1 MKAITKNIK
10 QISRVTFLFAA
21 GVLFFNKAQAQLLP
35 LNAQYY
41 QNRYLVNPSMAGFNE
56 GLNINGSFRKQWS
69 NIPGAPLTQSV
80 TIDQQ
85 VGKVGWGANV
95 YNEKSGGIQ
104 RTKMVGTFAYH
115 LPLNNEDQK
124 LNFGIS
130 FGASQDR
137 LDLSSVRNSDI
148 NDPAIARF
156 NDRGY
161 YFDGDF
167 GVSYTDKALTIE
179 GAIPN
184 MRSVF
189 RNDDLN
195 FADKPTFYSAVGYKF
210 NFGTG
215 LNGISLE
222 PKAVFRGIKN
232 YKNLWDAGVN
242 ANFANDKLYVMAMY
256 HNTQNATVGFG
267 MNYKSTLYFM
277 AYYNTATSAI
287 SGYTD
292 GDFEVNIRVNIGKKH
307 P

>member
-1 MKAITKNIK
+1 MKAITTNLKRLAYTLFVFA
-10 QISRVTFLFAA
+10 ISTSFMGRA
-21 GVLFFNKAQAQLLP
+21 KAQILP
-35 LNAQYY
+35 LNAQYF
-41 QNRYLVNPSMAGFNE
+41 QNKYLANASMAGINE

-69 NIPGAPLTQSV
+69 SIPGAPITQSF

-85 VGKVGWGANV
+85 AGKVGWGANI

-115 LPLNNEDQK
+115 LPLGSGSER

-130 FGASQDR
+130 FGGSQDK

-148 NDPAIARF
+148 NDPSIARF

-167 GVSYTDKALTIE
+167 GMSYTTKGLTVE

-189 RNDDLN
+189 RKDDLN
-195 FADKPTFYSAVGYKF
+195 FADKPTFYAAISYKLAL
-210 NFGTG
+210 GAG
-215 LNGISLE
+215 LNGISVE
-222 PKAVFRGIKN
+222 PKGVFRGINN
-232 YKNLWDAGVN
+232 YKNLWDAGLN
-242 ANFANDKLYVMAMY
+242 ANFANDKLYILAMY
-256 HNTQNATVGFG
+256 HNTQNATFGVGT
-267 MNYKSTLYFM
+267 NYRSSLYFM

-292 GDFEVNIRVNIGKKH
+292 GDFEVNIRVNISKK

>member
-21 GVLFFNKAQAQLLP
+21 SILYFNTTKAQILP
-35 LNAQYY
+35 LNAQYF
-41 QNRYLVNPSMAGFNE
+41 QNRYLVNPSMAGINE

-69 NIPGAPLTQSV
+69 NIPGAPITQSV
-80 TIDQQ
+80 TLDQQ
-85 VGKVGWGANV
+85 AGKVGWGANI

-115 LPLNNEDQK
+115 LPLSNEDQK

-137 LDLSSVRNSDI
+137 LDLNSIRNSDI
-148 NDPAIARF
+148 NDPSIARF

-167 GVSYTDKALTIE
+167 GVSYTSKGLTIE

-189 RNDDLN
+189 RSDDLN

-210 NFGTG
+210 NFGAG
-215 LNGISLE
+215 INGISLE
-222 PKAVFRGIKN
+222 PKGVFRGIKN

-256 HNTQNATVGFG
+256 HNTQNATIGFG
-267 MNYKSTLYFM
+267 MNYKSTFYFM

-292 GDFEVNIRVNIGKKH
+292 GDFEVNIRVNIGKK

>member
-21 GVLFFNKAQAQLLP
+21 GLFIFNQAKAQLLP
-35 LNAQYY
+35 LNAQYF
-41 QNRYLVNPSMAGFNE
+41 QNRYLVNPSMAGINE
-56 GLNINGSFRKQWS
+56 GFNINGSFRKQWS
-69 NIPGAPLTQSV
+69 NIPGAPLTQSI
-80 TIDQQ
+80 TLDQQ
-85 VGKVGWGANV
+85 VNKVGWGVNF

-104 RTKMVGTFAYH
+104 RTKAVGTFAYH
-115 LPLNNEDQK
+115 LPLNNEDQQ

-137 LDLSSVRNSDI
+137 LDLSSIRNSDI
-148 NDPAIARF
+148 NDPSIARF

-161 YFDGDF
+161 YLDGDF
-167 GVSYTDKALTIE
+167 GVSYTSKNLTIE

-195 FADKPTFYSAVGYKF
+195 FADKPTFYSAVSYKF
-210 NFGTG
+210 NLGSG
-215 LNGISLE
+215 MDAISLE
-222 PKAVFRGIKN
+222 PKGVFRGIKN
-232 YKNLWDAGVN
+232 YQNLWDAGLN
-242 ANFANDKLYVMAMY
+242 ANFANDKLYLMAMY
-256 HNTQNATVGFG
+256 HNTQNATVGLG

-287 SGYTD
+287 SGYTG
-292 GDFEVNIRVNIGKKH
+292 GDFEVNVRVNIGKK

>member
-1 MKAITKNIK
+1 MKIFINNIK
-10 QISRVTFLFAA
+10 QISRVATFFATTTLFLNAA
-21 GVLFFNKAQAQLLP
+21 KAQILP
-35 LNAQYY
+35 LNAQYF
-41 QNRYLVNPSMAGFNE
+41 QNRYLVNPSMAGINE
-56 GLNINGSFRKQWS
+56 GFNINGGFRKQWS
-69 NIPGAPLTQSV
+69 NIPGAPITQSI
-80 TIDQQ
+80 TLDQQ
-85 VGKVGWGANV
+85 LNKVGWGVNF

-104 RTKMVGTFAYH
+104 RTKAVGTFAYH

-124 LNFGIS
+124 LNFGVS

-137 LDLSSVRNSDI
+137 LDFGSIKNSDI
-148 NDPAIARF
+148 NDPSIARF

-167 GVSYTDKALTIE
+167 GISYTSNGLNVE

-189 RNDDLN
+189 RNDDQN

-210 NFGTG
+210 NISS
-215 LNGISLE
+215 GINAVSLE

-232 YKNLWDAGVN
+232 YDNLWDAGLN
-242 ANFANDKLYVMAMY
+242 ANFANDKLYVMGMY
-256 HNTQNATVGFG
+256 HSTQNATFGVG

-292 GDFEVNIRVNIGKKH
+292 GDFEVNIRVNIGKVKN
-307 P
+307 

>member
-10 QISRVTFLFAA
+10 QISRVTFLFAF
-21 GVLFFNKAQAQLLP
+21 GTLLFNKAKAQILP
-35 LNAQYY
+35 LNAQYF
-41 QNRYLVNPSMAGFNE
+41 QNRYLVNPSMAGINGGF
-56 GLNINGSFRKQWS
+56 NINGSFRKQWT
-69 NIPGAPLTQSV
+69 NIPGAPITQSV
-80 TIDQQ
+80 TLDQQ
-85 VGKVGWGANV
+85 VDKVGWGVNI

-104 RTKMVGTFAYH
+104 RTKAVGTFAYH
-115 LPLNNEDQK
+115 LPLSSDDQK

-130 FGASQDR
+130 FGASQDK
-137 LDLSSVRNSDI
+137 LDLSSIRNSDI
-148 NDPAIARF
+148 NDPSIARF

-161 YFDGDF
+161 YLDGDF
-167 GVSYTDKALTIE
+167 GVSYTSNGLSVE

-195 FADKPTFYSAVGYKF
+195 FADKPTFYSAVSYKI

-222 PKAVFRGIKN
+222 PKGVFRGIKN
-232 YKNLWDAGVN
+232 YKNLWDAGLN
-242 ANFANDKLYVMAMY
+242 ANFANDKLYVLAMY

-292 GDFEVNIRVNIGKKH
+292 GDFEINVRVNIGKKK
-307 P
+307 

>member
-1 MKAITKNIK
+1 MKAIIKNLK

-21 GVLFFNKAQAQLLP
+21 ITLYLSTAKAQILP
-35 LNAQYY
+35 LNAQYF
-41 QNRYLVNPSMAGFNE
+41 QNRYLVNPSMAGINE
-56 GLNINGSFRKQWS
+56 GFYINGSFRKQWS
-69 NIPGAPLTQSV
+69 NIPGAPITQSV
-80 TIDQQ
+80 TLDQQ
-85 VGKVGWGANV
+85 VNKVGWGANF

-115 LPLNNEDQK
+115 LPLNDDEQK
-124 LNFGIS
+124 LNFGVS
-130 FGASQDR
+130 FGASQDK
-137 LDLSSVRNSDI
+137 LDLSSVRNSDL
-148 NDPAIARF
+148 NDPSIARF

-167 GVSYTDKALTIE
+167 GVSYTSKGLSIE

-210 NFGTG
+210 TLGDG

-222 PKAVFRGIKN
+222 PKGVFRGIKN
-232 YKNLWDAGVN
+232 YKNLWDAGIN
-242 ANFANDKLYVMAMY
+242 ANFANDRLYVMAMY
-256 HNTQNATVGFG
+256 HNTQNVTVGFG
-267 MNYKSTLYFM
+267 MNYKSTLHFM

-292 GDFEVNIRVNIGKKH
+292 GDFEVNISVNIGKKK
-307 P
+307 

>member
-1 MKAITKNIK
+1 MKAITQNIK

-21 GVLFFNKAQAQLLP
+21 GTLFCNSVKAQILP
-35 LNAQYY
+35 LNAQYF
-41 QNRYLVNPSMAGFNE
+41 QNRYLINPSMAGINE
-56 GLNINGSFRKQWS
+56 GFNINGSFRKQWS

-80 TIDQQ
+80 TLDEQ
-85 VGKVGWGANV
+85 VGKVGWGANF
-95 YNEKSGGIQ
+95 YNEKAGGIQ

-115 LPLNNEDQK
+115 LPLSNEDQK

-148 NDPAIARF
+148 NDPSIARF

-167 GVSYTDKALTIE
+167 GVSYTSKGLTVE

-195 FADKPTFYSAVGYKF
+195 IADKPTFYSAVGYKF
-210 NFGTG
+210 GLGTG
-215 LNGISLE
+215 INGISLE

-232 YKNLWDAGVN
+232 YKNLWDAGLN

-267 MNYKSTLYFM
+267 MNYKSALYFM

-292 GDFEVNIRVNIGKKH
+292 GDFEVNIRVNIGKK